1 MSRPRPWNALAWLWL
16 AALFLRELLLS
27 AWAVIRATLAPR
39 LELRPGIVAVPLRL
53 RSAAGVTLLADMVTL
68 TPGTTAL
75 HVSEDRRILYV
86 HAMDAADPDAVRRSI
101 ADRLE
106 APTMRVLP

>member
-1 MSRPRPWNALAWLWL
+1 MTPRPWNIFAWIWL
-16 AALFLRELLLS
+16 LVLFLRELTLS
-27 AWAVIRATLAPR
+27 AWAVIRATLSPR
-39 LELRPGIVAVPLRL
+39 LEMRPAVVAVPLRL

-75 HVSEDRRILYV
+75 HVSEDRSILYV
-86 HAMDAADPDAVRRSI
+86 HAMDVESAEAVRASI

-106 APTMRVLP
+106 APTMRVLR

>member
-1 MSRPRPWNALAWLWL
+1 MSRPRPWNAFAWLWL
-16 AALFLRELLLS
+16 ALLFLRELLLS
-27 AWAVIRATLAPR
+27 AYAVIRATLAPR
-39 LELRPGIVAVPLRL
+39 LEVRPGIVAVPLRL

-75 HVSEDRRILYV
+75 HVSRDRRILYV

-101 ADRLE
+101 AERLE

>member
-1 MSRPRPWNALAWLWL
+1 MTRPRVWNIFAWLWL
-16 AALFLRELLLS
+16 AVLFLRELLLS
-27 AWAVIRATLAPR
+27 AIDVMRATLAPR
-39 LELRPGIVAVPLRL
+39 IEVRPGIVAVPLRL

-68 TPGTTAL
+68 TPGTTSL
-75 HVSEDRRILYV
+75 HVSPDRTILYV

>member
-1 MSRPRPWNALAWLWL
+1 MSTPRPWNLFAWLWL
-16 AALFLRELLLS
+16 ALLFLRELLLS
-27 AWAVIRATLAPR
+27 AWTVIRATLSPR
-39 LELRPGIVAVPLRL
+39 LEVRPGIVAVPLRL
-53 RSAAGVTLLADMVTL
+53 RSAAGITLLADMVTL

-75 HVSEDRRILYV
+75 HVSDDRRTLYV

-101 ADRLE
+101 AERLE

>member
-1 MSRPRPWNALAWLWL
+1 MSQPRPWNLFAWLWL
-16 AALFLRELLLS
+16 ALLFLRELLFS
-27 AWAVIRATLAPR
+27 AVDVMRATLSR
-39 LELRPGIVAVPLRL
+39 RIEVRPGIVAVPLRL

-75 HVSEDRRILYV
+75 HVSRDRRTLYV

-101 ADRLE
+101 AERLE
-106 APTMRVLP
+106 APAMRVLR

>member
-1 MSRPRPWNALAWLWL
+1 MTAARPWNLLAWIWL
-16 AALFLRELLLS
+16 ALLFLRELLLS
-27 AWAVIRATLAPR
+27 AIAVIRATLSPR
-39 LELRPGIVAVPLRL
+39 IEVRPGIVAVPLRL

-75 HVSEDRRILYV
+75 HVSEDRRTLYV

-101 ADRLE
+101 AERLE